1 MSGRR
6 MAAAAGPGPV
16 GATKAAAG
24 TGAKHV
30 VISSFDS
37 PQPAYNGGGAAV
49 VEMIAR
55 RLAAHFEVTVVTAAT
70 PPRDG
75 GT

>member
-1 MSGRR
+1 MSGRQHGCVAR
-6 MAAAAGPGPV
+6 PGPA
-16 GATKAAAG
+16 GATKAFAG

-37 PQPAYNGGGAAV
+37 PGNPHYNGGGAAV

-55 RLAAHFEVTVVTAAT
+55 RLAAAL
-70 PPRDG
+70 
-75 GT
+75 